1 MKWIVRCCKVAD
13 LSYVLHNNSD
23 YAPCWK
29 SLKETSFDKENKIY
43 LCQSDM
49 KVFDFDCIVKALYPK
64 KQPASYDALIV
75 NQEDKLVYCVEFK
88 NQKPSEIDKKN
99 IQKKL
104 ENGKYILTDICKQN
118 NVQQHLYT
126 FIYCVVFKKNK
137 GGYRNGIKNSTIRFD
152 LEQYKNQYFDEII
165 TNDIVFFTRE
175 FKKKSTTES
184 C

>member
-1 MKWIVRCCKVAD
+1 MAD

-23 YAPCWK
+23 YCHCWK
-29 SLKETSFDKENKIY
+29 TLKETSFDERNKVY

-49 KVFDFDCIVKALYPK
+49 KVFDFDCIVKRLYPK

-75 NQEDKLVYCVEFK
+75 NEKDKLVYCVEFK
-88 NQKPSEIDKKN
+88 NQNASEIDKTN

-104 ENGKYILTDICKQN
+104 KNGKDILTDLCKKN
-118 NVQQHLYT
+118 NVQHNLYK

-137 GGYRNGIKNSTIRFD
+137 RGYRNGIKNSTIRFN

-175 FKKKSTTES
+175 FQKKFMAET